1 MSIKEIEKNALLV
14 APDGELD
21 HHSAAKIRTEVDS
34 RLGRGVKNIIFDF
47 SHLSFMDSSG
57 IGMIM
62 GRYKRIQK
70 LGGRV
75 IIAAPKPQVKR
86 IIEMAGLFRIVQIEP
101 DVKRAIKKL

>member
-1 MSIKEIEKNALLV
+1 MNIIETDKNALLV
-14 APDGELD
+14 TPEGELD
-21 HHSAAKIRTEVDS
+21 HHLAGKMRTEIDKK
-34 RLGRGVKNIIFDF
+34 LGRGIINIIFDF

-86 IIEMAGLFRIVQIEP
+86 IIEMSGLLGIIQISP
-101 DVKRAIKKL
+101 SVKQALRKL

>member
-1 MSIKEIEKNALLV
+1 MNIIETDKHALLV
-14 APDGELD
+14 TPEGELD
-21 HHSAAKIRTEVDS
+21 HHLAGKMRTEIDKK
-34 RLGRGVKNIIFDF
+34 LGRGIINIIFDF

-86 IIEMAGLFRIVQIEP
+86 IIEMSGLLGIIQISP
-101 DVKRAIKKL
+101 SVKQALRKL

>member
-1 MSIKEIEKNALLV
+1 
-14 APDGELD
+14 
-21 HHSAAKIRTEVDS
+21 
-34 RLGRGVKNIIFDF
+34 
-47 SHLSFMDSSG
+47 MDSSG